1 MSRTFRSLGIGVL
14 AICVAATAFAAP
26 AQGGRNTGTA
36 SKASAA
42 ATHSVAGKLE
52 KYDPSANS
60 IVVNTGKGTE
70 TLTLAS
76 DSSIRMGAA
85 RLNPADLT
93 AHAGAQV
100 KVRYS
105 EANGQRTVQTIQ
117 LEGGSPRAARAQT
130 PAKK

>member
-14 AICVAATAFAAP
+14 AICVASSAFAAP
-26 AQGGRNTGTA
+26 ALGQAKSSTA
-36 SKASAA
+36 KASS

-60 IVVNTGKGTE
+60 IVINTGKGTQ
-70 TLTLAS
+70 TLTLGSA
-76 DSSIRMGAA
+76 SSIRMGAA
-85 RLNPADLT
+85 TLTPADLT

-105 EANGQRTVQTIQ
+105 EANGQRMVQTIQ
-117 LEGGSPRAARAQT
+117 IEGGAPHTA
-130 PAKK
+130 PATSKK